1 MTATERAQLIA
12 RYKAG
17 YAEVVRALDG
27 ITPAELDW
35 KPAPSE
41 WTAREVVHHLA
52 DSEMIAAVRLRRILM
67 EGDAQLWPYDPDAL
81 AVRLTYA
88 ERSLET
94 AMALFRSVR
103 DCTAELLDRMT
114 EADWAK
120 AGMPTPSGEYST
132 ARWLRG
138 YGVHAHEHADQI
150 RANRTAFRR
159 QASTSAPR

>member
-94 AMALFRSVR
+94 AMALFRS
-103 DCTAELLDRMT
+103 
-114 EADWAK
+114 
-120 AGMPTPSGEYST
+120 
-132 ARWLRG
+132 
-138 YGVHAHEHADQI
+138 
-150 RANRTAFRR
+150 
-159 QASTSAPR
+159 